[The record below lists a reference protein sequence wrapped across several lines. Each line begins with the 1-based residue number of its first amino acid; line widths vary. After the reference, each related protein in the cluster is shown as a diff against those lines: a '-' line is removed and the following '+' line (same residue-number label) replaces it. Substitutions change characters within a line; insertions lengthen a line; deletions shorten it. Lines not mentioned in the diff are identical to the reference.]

1 VDKCTLVWKTV
12 IEADTQ
18 IQDKGVVGRGE
29 VIIIR
34 VNRGGDVG
42 GVVNGRGGKRRS
54 GQREGDKRVNGLL
67 EDGRRGC

>member
-1 VDKCTLVWKTV
+1 MDKCTLVWKTV

-34 VNRGGDVG
+34 VNKGGDVR
-42 GVVNGRGGKRRS
+42 GVVNGRGG
-54 GQREGDKRVNGLL
+54 EGKEWSTG
-67 EDGRRGC
+67 GR